1 MCNTLLNVCNQTS
14 GLLALYGLLS
24 FRLPG
29 LHLKFK
35 LIRALPCFCLLK
47 TCIQANIFYDTS
59 VKPEWIPG
67 WKTPTSDL
75 FFLQPLTGLI
85 GSSIASFLHCV
96 FSCGFSPLCD
106 LCFLKHSGLIRSS
119 IATFLHCVFSFG
131 FSPLYNLFFLQPLR
145 SN

>member
-1 MCNTLLNVCNQTS
+1 MSNTLLNVCNQAL
-14 GLLALYGLLS
+14 GLLGLYGLLS
-24 FRLPG
+24 LRLSG
-29 LHLKFK
+29 HHLKFK

-85 GSSIASFLHCV
+85 GSSIATLLHYE
-96 FSCGFSPLCD
+96 L
-106 LCFLKHSGLIRSS
+106 
-119 IATFLHCVFSFG
+119 SFG
-131 FSPLYNLFFLQPLR
+131 FSPLYNLFFLNPLR